1 MKKLKVDL
9 EMIANAMEDV
19 ARVDMEYYLDKETG
33 EVIFIPEEVSR
44 YVEEEEEEDENLRK
58 ELPDWQKKVVKLA
71 QEILLNKS
79 DRYIYIPEGP
89 PCNGYDLMVEFAEKV
104 EDELLREKLS
114 IALDGKGA
122 FRRFKNV
129 IADYPDY
136 KEKWFKFRD
145 ERINKKVIEWLNSI
159 GIKPT

>member
-9 EMIANAMEDV
+9 AIISNAMEDV

-44 YVEEEEEEDENLRK
+44 YIEEEDENLRK
-58 ELPDWQKKVVKLA
+58 ELPDWQKEGVKLA
-71 QEILLNKS
+71 QEILLNKPV
-79 DRYIYIPEGP
+79 RYINIPEGA

-136 KEKWFKFRD
+136 REKWFKFRD

-159 GIKPT
+159 GIEPV

>member
-9 EMIANAMEDV
+9 EIISNAMEDV

-44 YVEEEEEEDENLRK
+44 YVEEEDENLRK
-58 ELPDWQKKVVKLA
+58 ELPDWQKEGVKLA
-71 QEILLNKS
+71 QEILLNKPV
-79 DRYIYIPEGP
+79 RYINIPEGA

-129 IADYPDY
+129 MVDYPDY
-136 KEKWFKFRD
+136 REKWFKFRD

-159 GIKPT
+159 GIEPV